1 MLIVPESLEFLPSQQ
16 TAYDLGMGAL
26 DGIRVVE
33 IGLLVQGPQAAGL
46 FCDMGATVFKVEL
59 PGFGDQAR
67 WIPSAPS
74 DPRSGYFL
82 ALNRGKRSIT
92 IDLHK
97 PEGVEVFCRLVDSA
111 DVLISNFKPGTLDEW
126 GVGYDT
132 LAKRNPRLVYATGSA
147 FGPIGPD
154 ALLEGADMA
163 GQAAGGLIAT
173 TGRDGGEPTPVGVT
187 IADHMA
193 SQHLAAGILGAL
205 IARSRTGRGQ
215 RVDVS
220 LLGGAIWA
228 QASEITSFNL
238 SGEVPGRANRSHPL
252 INGAY
257 GILKTSD
264 GHIAL
269 VGVPPQHRATF
280 AQAIGKP
287 DLWDLDP
294 RFAIPWLSPEAK
306 QALLDILETIF
317 VTKTTQEWCEILR
330 PCTRFAPVRGYPEIV
345 ADPQTYENGYLL
357 KADHP
362 TYGPMTLV
370 GTPIRMSDTPIEVA
384 IVAPELGEHTEEIL
398 LELGYDWD
406 QIAALRDSASI

>member
-1 MLIVPESLEFLPSQQ
+1 MSALE
-16 TAYDLGMGAL
+16 
-26 DGIRVVE
+26 GIRVVE
-33 IGLLVQGPQAAGL
+33 VGLLVQGPQAAGL
-46 FCDMGATVFKVEL
+46 LCDMGASVIKVEL

-67 WIPSAPS
+67 WVPASPT

-82 ALNRGKRSIT
+82 ACNRGKRSIT
-92 IDLHK
+92 VDLHK
-97 PEGVEVFCRLVDSA
+97 PDGIEVFLRLVDTA
-111 DVLISNFKPGTLDEW
+111 DVLISNFKPNTLDEW
-126 GVGYDT
+126 GVGYDV
-132 LAKRNPRLVYATGSA
+132 LSQRNPGLIYATGSA
-147 FGPIGPD
+147 FGSIGPD
-154 ALLEGADMA
+154 ALLEGADLA
-163 GQAAGGLIAT
+163 GQASGGLIAT

-205 IARSRTGRGQ
+205 IARGRTGKGQ

-228 QASEITSFNL
+228 QASEITSYSL
-238 SGEVPGRANRSHPL
+238 SGQVPGRANRSHPL
-252 INGAY
+252 INGGY

-269 VGVPPQHRATF
+269 VGVPPQHRAAF
-280 AQAIGKP
+280 AAAIGKT
-287 DLWDLDP
+287 DLWESDP
-294 RFAIPWLSPEAK
+294 RFASPWLTPEGK
-306 QALLDILETIF
+306 QALLDVLETIF
-317 VTKTTQEWCEILR
+317 ATKTTAEWCEILR

-345 ADPQTYENGYLL
+345 ADPQVYENGYLF

-362 TYGPMTLV
+362 TYGSMTLV

-398 LELGYDWD
+398 LELGYEWEH
-406 QIAALRDSASI
+406 IAALRENASI